1 MLTPNNGYG
10 FENELLSTYEEK
22 MYNIL
27 AKRIKLL
34 LDTGLLSV
42 FQHNTDNNH
51 IIL

>member
-10 FENELLSTYEEK
+10 FENELLSTYEDKKCIIYLQKES
-22 MYNIL
+22 
-27 AKRIKLL
+27 
-34 LDTGLLSV
+34 TGLLSV